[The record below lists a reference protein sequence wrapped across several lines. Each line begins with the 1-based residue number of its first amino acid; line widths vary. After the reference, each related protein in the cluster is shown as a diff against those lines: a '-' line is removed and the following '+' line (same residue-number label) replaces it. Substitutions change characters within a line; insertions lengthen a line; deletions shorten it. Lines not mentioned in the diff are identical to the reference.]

1 MKTPPR
7 TSTKYL
13 SLYRERTTP
22 RFFASSISLG
32 NFMYC
37 FSDSSTSGKQ
47 LYTQTSE
54 RIEKMN
60 MMTRIPIAFRV
71 LMPPPTSL
79 DFLAVSFAAF
89 FAVLVFV
96 DPFFIPDIKKRLSI
110 GQIADLKRTILQRK
124 QIFKEKT
131 ILHRSHVMI

>member
-1 MKTPPR
+1 
-7 TSTKYL
+7 
-13 SLYRERTTP
+13 
-22 RFFASSISLG
+22 
-32 NFMYC
+32 
-37 FSDSSTSGKQ
+37 
-47 LYTQTSE
+47 
-54 RIEKMN
+54 MN